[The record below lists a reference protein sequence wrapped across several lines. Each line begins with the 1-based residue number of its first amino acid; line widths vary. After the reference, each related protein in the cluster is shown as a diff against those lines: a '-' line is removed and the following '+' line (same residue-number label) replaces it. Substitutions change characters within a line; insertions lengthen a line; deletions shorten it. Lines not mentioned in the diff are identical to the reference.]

1 MMVHDDSAGV
11 NCQENSLFLE
21 RVKEPKKE
29 KKKKGWKE
37 AAYCTAV
44 SQGVIFALYLISVCL
59 GDMTRETQIPSSK
72 LDSIPGSSVLLS
84 LGVSL

>member
-1 MMVHDDSAGV
+1 MVHNDSAGV

-21 RVKEPKKE
+21 RVKVP
-29 KKKKGWKE
+29 KKKKTGGKE

-44 SQGVIFALYLISVCL
+44 SQGVIFALYFISVCL

-72 LDSIPGSSVLLS
+72 LDSIPGSSVFFS